1 MSGNTKI
8 TKSEL
13 KAYIDATHKRGGA
26 LKSITAVFR
35 HDLEEGQWF
44 VEVEIGT
51 NVYDTEVST
60 LQTSRGEDKGFKTL
74 DTLAKYLKEL
84 EAKEVVIRL

>member
-13 KAYIDATHKRGGA
+13 KAYIDATHKRGGT

-35 HDLEEGQWF
+35 HNLVEAHWFIEVATGTNAYDLEVF
-44 VEVEIGT
+44 
-51 NVYDTEVST
+51 T
-60 LQTSRGEDKGFKTL
+60 LQTSRGEDKAFKTL
-74 DTLAKYLKEL
+74 DTLAKYLKDL
-84 EAKEVVIRL
+84 DAKEVVIKL

>member
-13 KAYIDATHKRGGA
+13 KAYIDATHKRGGT
-26 LKSITAVFR
+26 LKSITALFR
-35 HDLEEGQWF
+35 NDLEGGQWF
-44 VEVEIGT
+44 IEVETGT
-51 NVYDTEVST
+51 NVYDLEVFT

-74 DTLAKYLKEL
+74 DTLAKYLKDL
-84 EAKEVVIRL
+84 DAKEVVIKL